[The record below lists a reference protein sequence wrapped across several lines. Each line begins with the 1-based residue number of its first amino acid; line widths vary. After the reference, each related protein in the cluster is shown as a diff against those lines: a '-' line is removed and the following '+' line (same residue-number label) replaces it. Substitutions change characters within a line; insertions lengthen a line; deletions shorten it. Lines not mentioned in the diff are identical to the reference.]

1 MSEVNQT
8 LNNSSVSPAEKTVNR
23 KTLLIT
29 ILVAIILIVA
39 MWIWK
44 SISTNNLEE
53 QATVN
58 QNKLKQQ
65 TKTII
70 AQTHADHLK
79 LLAKPFVW
87 SIRTE
92 MMKGNNDQINIYMNE
107 MVREKNFQRIM
118 VLNNKYAIVSSTNKK
133 DEGKSFDTVDSMSK
147 LSGDDTKVENK
158 GDSILTLISPIM
170 GFNNRLG
177 TLYIQY
183 KVPSP
188 SFQP

>member
-53 QATVN
+53 QVTVN

-158 GDSILTLISPIM
+158 VTV
-170 GFNNRLG
+170 F
-177 TLYIQY
+177 
-183 KVPSP
+183 
-188 SFQP
+188 

>member
-158 GDSILTLISPIM
+158 GDSILTLKSPIM

>member
-53 QATVN
+53 QVTVN